1 MIGYKSEKGLLVDI
15 LDADLNLFID
25 NEFIKEVLII
35 NLIYSIFKLTTTI
48 I

>member
-25 NEFIKEVLII
+25 NEFIKGWKDALISGNEVYYIGV
-35 NLIYSIFKLTTTI
+35 
-48 I
+48 